1 MTSASRTAAHTMRK
15 EVTGIPPRNRHPVPS
30 AGRACTRA
38 VRAAQ
43 VAMET
48 SSGAT
53 SLTTARTSLATDCLA
68 TRPIAERNVH
78 LNTTPVDGQI
88 LLLRDQEQ
96 IGCSPKEAQTPMC
109 LATTTQPDRRWA
121 ASCT

>member
-1 MTSASRTAAHTMRK
+1 MIQSNQQSCSSLTTGAERSRSHWTTSASRTAAHMMRR

-30 AGRACTRA
+30 AGRDCTRA

-43 VAMET
+43 VATET

-68 TRPIAERNVH
+68 TRPLAVGSSLKNKSFNYKKLSKTYFSGSIFH
-78 LNTTPVDGQI
+78 LI
-88 LLLRDQEQ
+88 
-96 IGCSPKEAQTPMC
+96 
-109 LATTTQPDRRWA
+109 
-121 ASCT
+121 